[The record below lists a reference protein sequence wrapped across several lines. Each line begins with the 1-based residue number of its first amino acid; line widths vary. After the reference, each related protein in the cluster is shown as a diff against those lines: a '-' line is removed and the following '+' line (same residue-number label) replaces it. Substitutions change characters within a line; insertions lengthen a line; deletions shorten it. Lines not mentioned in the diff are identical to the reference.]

1 MNGTVRLKDGTQVY
15 LSRIHEEAALF
26 REALP
31 EDRNLSEPET
41 FTGLISHIRK
51 TVFPC
56 GSDTNDIEGLD
67 RAFTEY
73 CEICA
78 TAKQSPVI
86 HEFCAMIGISRDS
99 LTDWRNG
106 RLRARNP
113 EYIHTV
119 KNWFTICESALAR
132 KTVSAN
138 SVGAIFALKAGYDW
152 RETTITIPET
162 AQIER
167 HATPE
172 EIMERHRNA
181 ELPEKPNLDVF

>member
-31 EDRNLSEPET
+31 EDRSLSEPET
-41 FTGLISHIRK
+41 FTGLITHIRK

-67 RAFTEY
+67 RAFTAY

-99 LTDWRNG
+99 LTDWKNG
-106 RLRARNP
+106 RLRAKNP

-138 SVGAIFALKAGYDW
+138 AVGAIFALKAGYDW
-152 RETTITIPET
+152 RETAPVTAEVNNLEPHET
-162 AQIER
+162 VA
-167 HATPE
+167 
-172 EIMERHRNA
+172 EIMERFSSV
-181 ELPEKPNLDVF
+181 ELPERPDFDL